1 MDKTPHRGVG
11 TGPRGF
17 LALLPRRCFNKTQL
31 LCLRRRAGRRSRAAD
46 MRWFWALIL
55 GSLWLSVAIDPAEA
69 QVGFDRPGG
78 NYANSVVRNGD
89 PAICAMRCE
98 RESRCR
104 AWSFSYPTGSAPAMC
119 WLKNQ
124 VPPRVEQSCCVSG
137 VRGAG
142 VIELRRGA
150 IEFSIDR
157 LGGDYRN
164 FELPPDATGKACAAA
179 CEAEARCRAWTYV
192 RPGYQG
198 PAARCYL
205 KNEIKPPRRKPCCIS
220 GVVR

>member
-1 MDKTPHRGVG
+1 
-11 TGPRGF
+11 
-17 LALLPRRCFNKTQL
+17 
-31 LCLRRRAGRRSRAAD
+31 

-55 GSLWLSVAIDPAEA
+55 GSLWLSVAIDPAAA

-78 NYANSVVRNGD
+78 NYANSVVRGGD

-104 AWSFSYPTGSAPAMC
+104 AWSFSYPTASEPAMC

-142 VIELRRGA
+142 VIELRRGPT
-150 IEFSIDR
+150 EFSIDR

-164 FELPPDATGKACAAA
+164 FELPPDPTGKACATA
-179 CEAEARCRAWTYV
+179 CEGEARCRAWTYV